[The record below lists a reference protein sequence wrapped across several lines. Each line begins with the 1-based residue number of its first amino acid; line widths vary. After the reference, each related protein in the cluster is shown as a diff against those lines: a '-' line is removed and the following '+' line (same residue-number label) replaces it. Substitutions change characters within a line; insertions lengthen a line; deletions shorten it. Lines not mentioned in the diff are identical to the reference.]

1 MTYSTSFY
9 TIALVLALSGE
20 SLGRHIT
27 FLAHRKHVLD
37 EAHHNLFTR
46 SELHVRDDCEPA
58 DPLNT
63 LTDRLNTLLNS
74 SGPGYTLPLCPG
86 VQYFIQA
93 PILFAAPDQEISTVG
108 YPIGDDR
115 ATLVVA
121 GPVADGQGH
130 TTAIDGTCLNC
141 NGVKLRH
148 VQINGTR
155 GGASPTMGG
164 ANIEMGGS
172 NADQLVE
179 FVRSYDPRS
188 WSCLHIAEGALA
200 CNNVTVQNNDIGP
213 CGSDIFQE
221 WADGISMSCQN
232 SVVRNN
238 MINNPTDGGIVLF
251 GAPGTVVEGNT
262 IWVEKMTL
270 LGGINMVDYEP
281 WNGNYTG
288 TVVRNNVIYGGFATD
303 PAGAGETHGENDED
317 VIIKIGIAIGPRTWF
332 GDRYLGNVSLSGT
345 VMDNQLSGAF
355 GYGIAI
361 SSAQN
366 FVVQGNR
373 LLGNTSFIGSRGPNC
388 STADTTP
395 TPAAFVQD
403 QNTVQ
408 SSSIQDGFQTIPDG
422 DSLTCIVPPDGGDF
436 WPFGGNPSSQPGP
449 SSPTTP
455 GSAQPTGTATP
466 PGASSSHSGL
476 SGGAKAGIAAGVI
489 LGVVA
494 LAALTYLIRNW
505 AVNRARSTHRY

>member
-1 MTYSTSFY
+1 
-9 TIALVLALSGE
+9 
-20 SLGRHIT
+20 
-27 FLAHRKHVLD
+27 
-37 EAHHNLFTR
+37 
-46 SELHVRDDCEPA
+46 
-58 DPLNT
+58 
-63 LTDRLNTLLNS
+63 
-74 SGPGYTLPLCPG
+74 
-86 VQYFIQA
+86 
-93 PILFAAPDQEISTVG
+93 
-108 YPIGDDR
+108 
-115 ATLVVA
+115 
-121 GPVADGQGH
+121 
-130 TTAIDGTCLNC
+130 
-141 NGVKLRH
+141 
-148 VQINGTR
+148 
-155 GGASPTMGG
+155 
-164 ANIEMGGS
+164 
-172 NADQLVE
+172 
-179 FVRSYDPRS
+179 
-188 WSCLHIAEGALA
+188 
-200 CNNVTVQNNDIGP
+200 
-213 CGSDIFQE
+213 
-221 WADGISMSCQN
+221 
-232 SVVRNN
+232 
-238 MINNPTDGGIVLF
+238 
-251 GAPGTVVEGNT
+251 
-262 IWVEKMTL
+262 
-270 LGGINMVDYEP
+270 
-281 WNGNYTG
+281 
-288 TVVRNNVIYGGFATD
+288 
-303 PAGAGETHGENDED
+303 
-317 VIIKIGIAIGPRTWF
+317 
-332 GDRYLGNVSLSGT
+332 
-345 VMDNQLSGAF
+345 MDNQLSGAF